1 MDQQLEHNFAMGSW
15 AILFLK
21 IFVKLP
27 DFRDILQFWVILKII
42 IRKYCCDIE
51 ISDSCG

>member
-1 MDQQLEHNFAMGSW
+1 MKLLQKQLEHNFAF
-15 AILFLK
+15 LFLK

-42 IRKYCCDIE
+42 IRKYCYDIE

>member
-15 AILFLK
+15 AFLFLK

-27 DFRDILQFWVILKII
+27 DFCDILQIWVILKII
-42 IRKYCCDIE
+42 IRKYCYDIE
-51 ISDSCG
+51 ISDSFG